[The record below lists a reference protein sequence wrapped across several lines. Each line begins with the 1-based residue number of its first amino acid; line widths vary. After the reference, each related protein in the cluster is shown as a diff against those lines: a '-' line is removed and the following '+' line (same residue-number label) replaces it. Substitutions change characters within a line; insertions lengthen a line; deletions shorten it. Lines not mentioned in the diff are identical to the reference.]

1 MWLDVPKP
9 ALDLMRASGVNP
21 AEAIHSAQHAFLN
34 RFALSIDL
42 KTECKPPEKEYKAA
56 PSQRKR
62 PARCVCS
69 ARDYKS
75 VARANLRLP
84 DLFSTNRLARLGV
97 WPSKPS
103 ITVRPI
109 S

>member
-34 RFALSIDL
+34 RFALAIDL
-42 KTECKPPEKEYKAA
+42 RTECKPPEKEYKAA

-62 PARCVCS
+62 PARCVFDVIMGRP
-69 ARDYKS
+69 ALTNVRQAYL
-75 VARANLRLP
+75 LR
-84 DLFSTNRLARLGV
+84 TLG
-97 WPSKPS
+97 
-103 ITVRPI
+103 
-109 S
+109 

>member
-62 PARCVCS
+62 PARCVYPVH
-69 ARDYKS
+69 D
-75 VARANLRLP
+75 V
-84 DLFSTNRLARLGV
+84 DGG
-97 WPSKPS
+97 
-103 ITVRPI
+103 
-109 S
+109 